1 MPAHATTHIA
11 TQESLD
17 GTMADWLNKL
27 KDEKYQQSVTTLL
40 ATSNVRS
47 QHQSKA
53 FYNRNRSL
61 RGLQPNGL
69 ND

>member
-1 MPAHATTHIA
+1 
-11 TQESLD
+11 
-17 GTMADWLNKL
+17 MADWLNKL